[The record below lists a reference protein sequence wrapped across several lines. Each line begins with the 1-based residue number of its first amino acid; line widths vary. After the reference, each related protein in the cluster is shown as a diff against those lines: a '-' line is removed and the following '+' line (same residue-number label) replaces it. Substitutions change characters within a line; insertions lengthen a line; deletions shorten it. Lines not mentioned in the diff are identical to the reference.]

1 MAVRPG
7 LRRRCA
13 NGIRPVSW
21 ERARSEDQ
29 KAERILAIQEA
40 AGSLFMSA
48 EYHSIGLEQIA
59 KRAGFTRPNL
69 YRYYRSKEEIF
80 LAILQRDLETWVR
93 DMESERSNGNAPEAG
108 AENEASVQGGE
119 ISAFARWWV
128 HRFAS
133 QPRLPRLLP
142 LMSFSLD
149 DHAGEEL
156 LREFKLHLADISR
169 RIAQIVSGWLPWY
182 PADGLGDFST
192 LQLALVT
199 GFMPM
204 ATRSEV
210 HNRVLEDP
218 RLRGFAFEFEP
229 QYRSVLEQFL
239 LGVKCRRD
247 SQQEG
252 KDANH

>member
-1 MAVRPG
+1 
-7 LRRRCA
+7 
-13 NGIRPVSW
+13 VSW

-93 DMESERSNGNAPEAG
+93 EMESERTNAKHPAAG
-108 AENEASVQGGE
+108 AENVASGQGGG

-128 HRFAS
+128 HIFAS

-156 LREFKLHLADISR
+156 LREFKLHLAEISR
-169 RIAQIVSGWLPWY
+169 RIAQIVSSRLPWY

-218 RLRGFAFEFEP
+218 RLRGFAFDFEP

-239 LGVKCRRD
+239 LGAKCRRD

-252 KDANH
+252 KDENH